1 MKRIL
6 IAAALG
12 STICT
17 IPAQAFDGTIY
28 GNFRGSLNMGDFGTE
43 DSNVEFVNNA
53 SRVGIKGASKKSE
66 SGLQGIYHIQM
77 GAQNDDGPEGKKKIG
92 EALTSRFYFAG
103 LKGSF
108 GKAIYGRLSTP
119 YKMAGLK
126 QDLFYD
132 TSAGPYNGGS
142 NYGYSSLNNG
152 FTNNSLA
159 YYSPKFAGGLT
170 FNATASV
177 DDTAE
182 DDHDWGIGVQY
193 ATKMFKV
200 GASHLQLDKTPVIAA
215 DDGAEN
221 ATRIYGS
228 VFIDQITI
236 SASYESVDFAGNS
249 DSTSFY
255 HVNGS
260 YQFNPQIKFAASYGK
275 VAEGISSKAWNAT
288 GDGFTLGAFYD
299 VLPATTLTLIYTAVD
314 YDDSAITDRDGLVFG
329 VIQKF

>member
-1 MKRIL
+1 MKRML

-17 IPAQAFDGTIY
+17 MPALAFDGTIY
-28 GNFRGSLNMGDFGTE
+28 GNFRGSLNMGDFGN
-43 DSNVEFVNNA
+43 DGSAEFVNNA
-53 SRVGIKGASKKSE
+53 SRVGIKGATKKSE
-66 SGLQGIYHIQM
+66 SGLQGIYHLQM
-77 GAQNDDGPEGKKKIG
+77 GANNDADG

-126 QDLFYD
+126 QDPFYD
-132 TSAGPYNGGS
+132 TSAGPYNAGS

-159 YYSPKFAGGLT
+159 YYSPKFAGGIT
-170 FNATASV
+170 FNANASI

-182 DDHDWGIGVQY
+182 DDHDWGIGVEY

-200 GASHLQLDKTPVIAA
+200 GASHLQLDDTPVIAA
-215 DDGAEN
+215 SDGAEN

-228 VFIDQITI
+228 VFIDQITV
-236 SASYESVDFAGNS
+236 SASYELVDFAANS

-260 YQFNPQIKFAASYGK
+260 YQLNPQTKLAASYGK
-275 VAEGISSKAWNAT
+275 VAEGISSRAWNAT
-288 GDGFTLGAFYD
+288 GDGFTLGGFYD
-299 VLPATTLTLIYTAVD
+299 VLPQTTLTLIYTAVD
-314 YDDSAITDRDGLVFG
+314 YDDASLTDRDGLVFG

>member
-1 MKRIL
+1 MKRML
-6 IAAALG
+6 IVAAFG
-12 STICT
+12 SAICT
-17 IPAQAFDGTIY
+17 VPALAFDGTIY
-28 GNFRGSLNMGDFGTE
+28 GNFRGSLNMGDFGN
-43 DSNVEFVNNA
+43 DGSAEFVNNA

-66 SGLQGIYHIQM
+66 SGLQGIYHLQM
-77 GAQNDDGPEGKKKIG
+77 GANNDADGA
-92 EALTSRFYFAG
+92 ALSSRFYFAG

-119 YKMAGLK
+119 YKMAGVK
-126 QDLFYD
+126 QDPFYD
-132 TSAGPYNGGS
+132 TSAGPYNAGS

-170 FNATASV
+170 FNATASI

-182 DDHDWGIGVQY
+182 DDHDFGIGAEY

-200 GASHLQLDKTPVIAA
+200 GASHLQLDDTRVIAA
-215 DDGAEN
+215 ADGAEN

-228 VFIDQITI
+228 VFLDQITI
-236 SASYESVDFAGNS
+236 GASYELVDFAANS

-260 YQFNPQIKFAASYGK
+260 YQLNPQTKLAASYGK
-275 VAEGISSKAWNAT
+275 VSEGISSKAWNAT
-288 GDGFTLGAFYD
+288 GDGYTLGAFYN
-299 VLPATTLTLIYTAVD
+299 VLPETTLTLIYTAVD
-314 YDDSAITDRDGLVFG
+314 YDDANLTDRDGLVFG

>member
-1 MKRIL
+1 MKTKL
-6 IAAALG
+6 IAVALG
-12 STICT
+12 TICT
-17 IPAQAFDGTIY
+17 IPALAFDGTIY
-28 GNFRGSLNMGDFGTE
+28 GNFRGSLNMGDFGN
-43 DSNVEFVNNA
+43 DGSAEFVNNA

-66 SGLQGIYHIQM
+66 SGLQGIYHLQM
-77 GAQNDDGPEGKKKIG
+77 GANNDADG
-92 EALTSRFYFAG
+92 EALSSRFYFAG

-126 QDLFYD
+126 QDPFYD
-132 TSAGPYNGGS
+132 TSSGPYNGGS

-170 FNATASV
+170 FNATASI

-182 DDHDWGIGVQY
+182 DDHDFGIGAEY
-193 ATKMFKV
+193 TTKMFKV
-200 GASHLQLDKTPVIAA
+200 GASHLQLDDTRVIAA
-215 DDGAEN
+215 SDGAEN

-228 VFIDQITI
+228 VFIDQITV
-236 SASYESVDFAGNS
+236 SASYELVDFAANS

-260 YQFNPQIKFAASYGK
+260 YQLNPQTKLAASYGK

-299 VLPATTLTLIYTAVD
+299 VLPQTTLTLIYTAVD
-314 YDDSAITDRDGLVFG
+314 YDDANLTDRDGLVFG

>member
-1 MKRIL
+1 MKTKL

-12 STICT
+12 TICT
-17 IPAQAFDGTIY
+17 IPALAFDGTIY
-28 GNFRGSLNMGDFGTE
+28 GNFRGSLNMGDFGN
-43 DSNVEFVNNA
+43 DGSAEFVNNA

-66 SGLQGIYHIQM
+66 SGLQGIYHLQM
-77 GAQNDDGPEGKKKIG
+77 GANNDADG
-92 EALTSRFYFAG
+92 EALSSRFYFAG

-126 QDLFYD
+126 QDPFYD

-170 FNATASV
+170 FNATASI

-182 DDHDWGIGVQY
+182 DDHDFGIGAEY
-193 ATKMFKV
+193 TTKMFKV
-200 GASHLQLDKTPVIAA
+200 GASHLQLDDTRVIAA
-215 DDGAEN
+215 SDGAEN

-228 VFIDQITI
+228 VFIDQITV
-236 SASYESVDFAGNS
+236 SASYELVDFAANS

-260 YQFNPQIKFAASYGK
+260 YQLNPQTKLAASYGK

-299 VLPATTLTLIYTAVD
+299 VLPQTTLTLIYTAVD
-314 YDDSAITDRDGLVFG
+314 YDDANLTDRDGLVFG

>member
-1 MKRIL
+1 MKRML

-17 IPAQAFDGTIY
+17 MPALAFDGTIY
-28 GNFRGSLNMGDFGTE
+28 GNFRGSLNMGDFGN
-43 DSNVEFVNNA
+43 DGSAEFVNNA
-53 SRVGIKGASKKSE
+53 SRVGIKGATKKSE
-66 SGLQGIYHIQM
+66 SGLQGIYHLQM
-77 GAQNDDGPEGKKKIG
+77 GANNDADG
-92 EALTSRFYFAG
+92 EALSSRFYFAG

-126 QDLFYD
+126 QDPFYD
-132 TSAGPYNGGS
+132 TSAGPYNAGS

-159 YYSPKFAGGLT
+159 YYSPKFAGGIT
-170 FNATASV
+170 FNANASI

-182 DDHDWGIGVQY
+182 DDHDWGIGVEY

-200 GASHLQLDKTPVIAA
+200 GASHLQLDDTPVIAA
-215 DDGAEN
+215 SDGAEN

-228 VFIDQITI
+228 VFIDQITV
-236 SASYESVDFAGNS
+236 SASYELVDFAANS

-260 YQFNPQIKFAASYGK
+260 YQLNPQTKLAASYGK
-275 VAEGISSKAWNAT
+275 VAEGISSRAWNAT
-288 GDGFTLGAFYD
+288 GDGFTLGGFYD
-299 VLPATTLTLIYTAVD
+299 VLPQTTLTLIYTAVD
-314 YDDSAITDRDGLVFG
+314 YDDASLTDRDGLVFG

>member
-17 IPAQAFDGTIY
+17 IPALAFDGTIY
-28 GNFRGSLNMGDFGTE
+28 GNFRGSLNMGDFGN
-43 DSNVEFVNNA
+43 DGSAEFVNNA
-53 SRVGIKGASKKSE
+53 SRVGIKGATKKAE
-66 SGLQGIYHIQM
+66 NGLQGIYHLQM
-77 GAQNDDGPEGKKKIG
+77 GANNDDGGS
-92 EALTSRFYFAG
+92 ALTSRFYFAG

-119 YKMAGLK
+119 YKMVGVK
-126 QDLFYD
+126 QDPFYD
-132 TSAGPYNGGS
+132 TSAGAKNAGS

-170 FNATASV
+170 FNVTASI

-182 DDHDWGIGVQY
+182 DDHDFGIGAEY
-193 ATKMFKV
+193 ATKMFKI
-200 GASHLQLDKTPVIAA
+200 GASHLQLDDTPVIAA
-215 DDGAEN
+215 NGGAEN

-228 VFIDQITI
+228 VFLDQITV
-236 SASYESVDFAGNS
+236 SASYELVDFAANS
-249 DSTSFY
+249 DSTTFI

-260 YQFNPQIKFAASYGK
+260 YQLNPQTKIAASYGK
-275 VAEGISSKAWNAT
+275 VSEGISSDLWNAT
-288 GDGFTLGAFYD
+288 GDGYTLGAFYN
-299 VLPATTLTLIYTAVD
+299 VLPETTLTLMYTAVD
-314 YDDSAITDRDGLVFG
+314 YDDANVTDRDGLVFG

>member
-1 MKRIL
+1 MKKIL
-6 IAAALG
+6 LVAAFG
-12 STICT
+12 SAICT

-28 GNFRGSLNMGDFGTE
+28 GNFRGSLNMGDFGN
-43 DSNVEFVNNA
+43 DGSAEFVNNA
-53 SRVGIKGASKKSE
+53 SRVGIKGATKSE
-66 SGLQGIYHIQM
+66 SGLQGIYHLQM
-77 GAQNDDGPEGKKKIG
+77 GANNDADNST
-92 EALTSRFYFAG
+92 ALTTRFYFAG

-142 NYGYSSLNNG
+142 SYGYSSLNNG
-152 FTNNSLA
+152 FTNNSLV
-159 YYSPKFAGGLT
+159 YYSPKFAGGFT
-170 FNATASV
+170 FNAVASI

-182 DDHDWGIGVQY
+182 DDHDWGIGAEY

-200 GASHLQLDKTPVIAA
+200 GASHLQLDDTPVIAA
-215 DDGAEN
+215 SDGAEN

-228 VFIDQITI
+228 VFLDQITV
-236 SASYESVDFAGNS
+236 SASYELVDFAANS
-249 DSTSFY
+249 DSTSFV

-260 YQFNPQIKFAASYGK
+260 YQLNPQTKLAASYGK
-275 VAEGISSKAWNAT
+275 VSEGMSSKAWNTT
-288 GDGFTLGAFYD
+288 GDGFTLGAFYN
-299 VLPATTLTLIYTAVD
+299 VLPETTLTLIYTAVD
-314 YDDSAITDRDGLVFG
+314 YDDAAVTDRDGLVFG